1 MPAQPFYVPI
11 RAGRVAAALR
21 LFRTA
26 AGDRTAV
33 AFSSPARLT
42 KVLGHDQNWI
52 RLSEPALRR
61 MLDGLDIAG
70 IVIDPAGCGRTV
82 GSEWAPG
89 TWDRSTMTRPPIGAA
104 T

>member
-21 LFRTA
+21 LFRTV
-26 AGDRTAV
+26 AGERTAV
-33 AFSSPARLT
+33 AFSSPALLT
-42 KVLGHDQNWI
+42 KVLGSEQSWI

-70 IVIDPAGCGRTV
+70 IVIDPAGCERMV
-82 GSEWAPG
+82 GSGWVPG
-89 TWDRSTMTRPPIGAA
+89 TWAPSTMTRPPIGAA